1 MDRVDRL
8 EGGVRVIDF
17 KTGSVFEA
25 GLPDPANRLPGTLA
39 ATAAAVL
46 GGAHVI
52 RAHDV
57 AETAQAVR
65 IAQAIRRAAP
75 EHP

>member
-1 MDRVDRL
+1 
-8 EGGVRVIDF
+8 
-17 KTGSVFEA
+17 
-25 GLPDPANRLPGTLA
+25 
-39 ATAAAVL
+39 VL

-65 IAQAIRRAAP
+65 VAQAIHRARTGRA
-75 EHP
+75 